1 MTSQTDSTHPSNSGP
16 LAGVKVIDLTSVLM
30 GPLASQ
36 HLGDLGADVIKVE
49 APEGDCGRK
58 VGPCGDEGMG
68 VFFLNTNR
76 NKRSIVLDLKQA
88 AAREA
93 FLRLVKTADVLVCNV
108 RPKAMGR
115 LRLAYE
121 DLVEVNPRII
131 YVSMIGFSQRGR
143 YAAAPA
149 FDDVIQAATGLP
161 WALAASID
169 GEPRYV
175 PLNIADRSV
184 GLYGFGVIAAA
195 LYAREKTGRGQR
207 IDIPMFETMIPYVL
221 GDHFYGRKFKPAK
234 GDFGYPRLLAEE
246 RRPYKT
252 QDGYLCCT
260 MYNDRHWKDFL
271 EIVGEGER
279 WHKDARFGTM
289 TQRTT
294 HAAALCEFVKSKLV
308 QKPTAEWL
316 GLLEAA
322 DIPVFPVHS
331 FQSLMDDAHLR
342 DIDYFREVSH
352 PTVGTLVETAVP
364 SEWHGT
370 PPNTYRL
377 PPMPGEHSA
386 EVLAEVGYA
395 PPEIEALLGTG
406 ACARQAGVRLA

>member
-1 MTSQTDSTHPSNSGP
+1 MKSQPPASGTSPSGP

-49 APEGDCGRK
+49 APDGDSGRK
-58 VGPCGDEGMG
+58 VGPGAEQGMG

-76 NKRSIVLDLKQA
+76 NKRSIVLDLKKPS
-88 AAREA
+88 AREV
-93 FLRLVKTADVLVCNV
+93 FLRLVETADVVVCNV
-108 RPKAMGR
+108 RPQGMKR

-121 DLVEVNPRII
+121 DLAQVNPRII
-131 YVSMIGFSQRGR
+131 YISMIGFSQRGR

-161 WALAASID
+161 SAMAANID

-207 IDIPMFETMIPYVL
+207 IDVPMFETMIPYVL
-221 GDHFYGRKFKPAK
+221 GDHFYGRKFKPAQ
-234 GDFGYPRLLAEE
+234 GDFGYPRLLAAE

-260 MYNDRHWKDFL
+260 MYNDRHWKAFL
-271 EIVGEGER
+271 EIVGQGAL
-279 WHKDARFGTM
+279 WHGDPRFSSM
-289 TQRTT
+289 SQRTT
-294 HAAALCEFVKSKLV
+294 HAAALCEFVKAELQRKT
-308 QKPTAEWL
+308 TAEWQR
-316 GLLEAA
+316 LLQAA

-331 FQSLMDDAHLR
+331 FESLMQDAHLQ
-342 DIDYFREVSH
+342 DIGYFRDVEH
-352 PTVGTLVETAVP
+352 PTLGTFLETATP

-370 PPNTYRL
+370 PPKGYRL
-377 PPMPGEHSA
+377 PPGRGEHSA
-386 EVLAEVGYA
+386 EVLAEAGYA
-395 PPEIEALLGTG
+395 EDEIQALF
-406 ACARQAGVRLA
+406 AAGVTS